1 MSKMKSLLF
10 ELNHVKTQKGNT
22 EYEKIIKRE
31 IRKIAIKNL
40 NKVMRGEM

>member
-10 ELNHVKTQKGNT
+10 ELNHVKTQKDNA

-31 IRKIAIKNL
+31 IRKRI
-40 NKVMRGEM
+40 R

>member
-1 MSKMKSLLF
+1 MSKMKNLLF
-10 ELNHVKTQKGNT
+10 ELNHVKTQKDNA